1 MINASSESNAAE
13 LGIWKSYKGSY
24 WAAIRLVGWISQDTT
39 GNKTTLYFKWQVGAD
54 NYWPYWRDTHLY
66 TIEIGD
72 VKATNSFAL
81 PQATNNWVDLTGT
94 QSLTISHQQDGT
106 YSGTMVV
113 NGYKYWEAFG
123 ENITVEF
130 PTISITPPSP
140 GPSPT
145 PSPSPEDQGDDGVPI
160 INEKN
165 PRFYI
170 LCDKEVL
177 YAANDPDYALTNAN
191 LVLELNQ
198 TESLDITIPP
208 TNAMYSK
215 IDRLR
220 STIEVVQ
227 GKEVL
232 FRGRVLE
239 DSTDFYNNKSMHVEG
254 ALSFLGD
261 TIMPP
266 YEEGKYTTAKD
277 FFKAIMKAHTSQVPT
292 STPYRKLKFTKCNVT
307 DEVDVYNDE
316 YSYTSEALSSLLDV
330 GGFFKLEYY
339 ADGTTGLSYLNSY
352 DHTSSQNIQ
361 FGENLLDLNM
371 SISAA
376 DIYTSVVALGAAD
389 EETGVRLT
397 IGDGDDIYVENQD
410 AINKFGRIV
419 RYFTFDDV
427 TDRTELKQL
436 AEAYLTVGLTTS
448 VTIEVNA
455 FDLHLLEGGV
465 EKIRLGDGIYFQ
477 SLPHGLDGYYQV
489 SRIDM
494 DILHPENNRFTFGS
508 TVKALTDVSNKSS
521 TATAKK
527 ATSVPEPS
535 NVVSYYQQ
543 PVKDIRSA
551 ISALNSDWY
560 NFIFVT
566 DPHSDDN
573 TMHSQEMALYLL
585 KNTPN
590 ISMMVLNGDY
600 CKEGW
605 NDTYY
610 KQYVQTY
617 LNSNVKSKIY
627 ATVGNHDFGKTT
639 QIMADFLAGKNVK
652 TNNINNGYY
661 YFDDTSRKL
670 RVMFLN
676 TSDDTWLSVGSTQ
689 LDWIRTNVQLPGTDW
704 KLIVIGHVNLD
715 DDGLDALHPTEPYS
729 MSLTNGEAV
738 KVAIATCN
746 GTIVGYFSGHQHL
759 ERTGYISSN
768 GRTFQQTMMLCDRL
782 ENMSDYYPGYAYG
795 RTAGEPPEGEM
806 PTEQAVNV
814 ISINLKGTAG
824 SRSVQVRRVSIA
836 NPVLSYVY

>member
-1 MINASSESNAAE
+1 MMINASSESNAAE

-39 GNKTTLYFKWQVGAD
+39 NAKTTLYFKWQVGAD
-54 NYWPYWRDTHLY
+54 NYWPYWNTVHPY
-66 TIEIGD
+66 YVSMNGITITG
-72 VKATNSFAL
+72 NFAL
-81 PQATNNWVDLTGT
+81 PQASNNWVDLSSAQTITVQHTDGKYTGT
-94 QSLTISHQQDGT
+94 LDIS
-106 YSGTMVV
+106 
-113 NGYKYWEAFG
+113 GYKYWEAFT
-123 ENITVEF
+123 ESIPVQF
-130 PTISITPPSP
+130 PDISVPEPDPTPTPT
-140 GPSPT
+140 PT
-145 PSPSPEDQGDDGVPI
+145 PSPEDGDDGVPI
-160 INEKN
+160 VNERDA
-165 PRFYI
+165 RFYI
-170 LCDKEVL
+170 LCDKEIL
-177 YAANDPDYALTNAN
+177 YAANDQDYALTNAS
-191 LVLELNQ
+191 LALELNQ

-215 IDRLR
+215 IDKLR

-227 GKEVL
+227 GTEVL

-266 YEEGKYTTAKD
+266 YEEGKYTTARD
-277 FFKAIMKAHTSQVPT
+277 FFKAIMKAHTSQVPA
-292 STPYRKLKFTKCNVT
+292 STPFRKLKFTKCNVT

-316 YSYTSEALSSLLDV
+316 YSYTSEALSSLLEV

-339 ADGTTGLSYLNSY
+339 SDGTTGLSYLNSY
-352 DHTSSQNIQ
+352 DHASSQKIQ
-361 FGENLLDLNM
+361 YGENLLDLTM
-371 SISAA
+371 SVSTA

-397 IGDGDDIYVENQD
+397 TGDGDDIYVENQD
-410 AINKFGRIV
+410 AINKFGRII

-436 AEAYLTVGLTTS
+436 AEAYLTVGLSAS
-448 VTIEVNA
+448 VTIDVNA
-455 FDLHLLEGGV
+455 FDLHLLDGEV
-465 EKIRLGDGIYFQ
+465 EKIRLGDGVYFQ

-508 TVKALTDVSNKSS
+508 TVKALTDVSNKSN

-527 ATSVPEPS
+527 ATQIPEPYS
-535 NVVSYYQQ
+535 VVSYY
-543 PVKDIRSA
+543 KDLTSSMRSLIA
-551 ISALNSDWY
+551 NRNDNWY

-566 DPHSDDN
+566 DPHSNDN
-573 TMHSQEMALYLL
+573 AMHSQDIALYLL
-585 KNTPN
+585 RNTPN

-600 CKEGW
+600 CRDGW
-605 NDTYY
+605 DDGYY
-610 KQYVQTY
+610 NQYMTPY
-617 LNSNVKSKIY
+617 LNCEVKSKIY
-627 ATVGNHDFGKTT
+627 ATVGNHDFGHVNR
-639 QIMADFLAGKNVK
+639 IMTDFLAGKNVK

-689 LDWIRTNVQLPGTDW
+689 LEWIRTNVQLPGTDW

-715 DDGLDALHPTEPYS
+715 PLDLDTLHPSDPWS
-729 MSLTNGEAV
+729 MSLSNGEAV
-738 KVAIATCN
+738 KETIATCN

-759 ERTGYISSN
+759 DRSDDITSGQ
-768 GRTFQQTMMLCDRL
+768 RTFRQTMLLCDRL
-782 ENMSDYYPGYAYG
+782 EDGSTYYGSEYSYERQPA
-795 RTAGEPPEGEM
+795 TT
-806 PTEQAVNV
+806 TEQAISV
-814 ISINLKGTAG
+814 ISVKFKGDDPQVVVSRIGARSG
-824 SRSVQVRRVSIA
+824 SATTVVS
-836 NPVLSYVY
+836 YTY